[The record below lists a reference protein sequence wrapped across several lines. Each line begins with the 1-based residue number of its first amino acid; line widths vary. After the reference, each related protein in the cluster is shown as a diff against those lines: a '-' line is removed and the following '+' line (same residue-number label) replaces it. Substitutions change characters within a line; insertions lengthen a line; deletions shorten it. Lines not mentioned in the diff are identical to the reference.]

1 MKKIIYFVKI
11 KFHLNEK
18 VNLTCDSNWNFQF
31 NSIQLD
37 LSEIDSNLMNSNT
50 LNRIWIIPI
59 KLNLIQQLK

>member
-1 MKKIIYFVKI
+1 MKKLTLHATWIE
-11 KFHLNEK
+11 LN
-18 VNLTCDSNWNFQF
+18 
-31 NSIQLD
+31 